1 MSQAD
6 VETLRAAYEAANR
19 GDWDSAFRGMHPD
32 FEWKTADQVPLAGT
46 YRGPEEVRRFF
57 GDQRKAFEEVFF
69 EPEQFFERGDRIV
82 VFVLGSFRPTGSSAR
97 VEVRIAHLWTMRGG
111 KAARCEA
118 FPVREEALGAVGLS
132 EQDAHSDS

>member
-6 VETLRAAYEAANR
+6 IETLRSAYEAVNR
-19 GDWDSAFRGMHPD
+19 GDWDSAFGAMHPD

-57 GDQRKAFEEVFF
+57 GDQRKAFEEVLF

-82 VFVLGSFRPTGSSAR
+82 VFLRGRLRPRGSSAT
-97 VEVRIAHLWTMRGG
+97 VEIRIANLWTMRDG

-118 FPVREEALGAVGLS
+118 FPVREEALKALGL
-132 EQDAHSDS
+132 EE